1 MNEWIVQ
8 YNSKNGAHRTSAKCC
23 SLPLYCVSVRANI
36 VMVAKQKKNTDD
48 GGINIKKRQIVL
60 VNSDIATRVESCV
73 FNVRKKRRYFL
84 LAGRQLLYLYILE
97 FIICT
102 GSAQLSH
109 LHTTTAR
116 NVSAKC
122 DTASSIA

>member
-1 MNEWIVQ
+1 MLLSATLLCECE
-8 YNSKNGAHRTSAKCC
+8 SKYCNGGEA
-23 SLPLYCVSVRANI
+23 
-36 VMVAKQKKNTDD
+36 KKNTDD